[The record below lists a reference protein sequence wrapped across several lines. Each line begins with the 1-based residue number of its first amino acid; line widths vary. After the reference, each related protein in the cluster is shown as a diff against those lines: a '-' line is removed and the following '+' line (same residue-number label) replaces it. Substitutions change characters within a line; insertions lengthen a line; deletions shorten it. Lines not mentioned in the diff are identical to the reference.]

1 MRSHSTM
8 EASADDRMAVM
19 MQMMQQF
26 QEDMR
31 KQMVNLQQDS
41 KQFQDS
47 MQKQVVNL
55 QQDSKQFQDSMQ
67 KQVVNLQQDSKQFQ
81 DSMQKQVDSIHTR
94 MENLQ
99 RDITTF
105 VTPLYR
111 MHPVP
116 EDVVSQLTDK
126 TFHETAKKYYGGTDS
141 CVVLGQ
147 LFSSEG
153 GASQYA
159 SYFYPA
165 VAEHIVP
172 KAQWT
177 VAENWGFHTTDA
189 KNALLLLKDVELK
202 YQAGRLTLIPAEV
215 QKAKDELILVV
226 EISRALQDTV
236 IRYVDAK
243 SRGEPVKGKCK
254 GRLKELKFGD
264 LHSKEISV
272 RPPPHMR
279 ALFLKAEMAHR
290 QHEELTNP
298 FTIVDRYTQRCQS
311 MAQDLI
317 QRLLASTSLVPA

>member
-1 MRSHSTM
+1 M
-8 EASADDRMAVM
+8 
-19 MQMMQQF
+19 
-26 QEDMR
+26 
-31 KQMVNLQQDS
+31 
-41 KQFQDS
+41 
-47 MQKQVVNL
+47 
-55 QQDSKQFQDSMQ
+55 
-67 KQVVNLQQDSKQFQ
+67 
-81 DSMQKQVDSIHTR
+81 
-94 MENLQ
+94 
-99 RDITTF
+99 
-105 VTPLYR
+105 TPLYR

-172 KAQWT
+172 NAQWT

-272 RPPPHMR
+272 RPPPHTR

-317 QRLLASTSLVPA
+317 QRLLASNSLVPA

>member
-31 KQMVNLQQDS
+31 
-41 KQFQDS
+41 
-47 MQKQVVNL
+47 KQVVNL

>member
-1 MRSHSTM
+1 M

-31 KQMVNLQQDS
+31 KQVVNLQDS
-41 KQFQDS
+41 MQKNQDS

-55 QQDSKQFQDSMQ
+55 QDSMQNHQDSMQTQVVNLQDSMQ
-67 KQVVNLQQDSKQFQ
+67 KNQQDL
-81 DSMQKQVDSIHTR
+81 QKQVDSIHKQ
-94 MENLQ
+94 METMSEE
-99 RDITTF
+99 ITTF

-111 MHPVP
+111 VHPVP

-126 TFHETAKKYYGGTDS
+126 TFHETTKKYYGGTDS

-177 VAENWGFHTTDA
+177 VAEKWGFRITDA
-189 KNALLLLKDVELK
+189 N
-202 YQAGRLTLIPAEV
+202 
-215 QKAKDELILVV
+215 
-226 EISRALQDTV
+226 
-236 IRYVDAK
+236 
-243 SRGEPVKGKCK
+243 
-254 GRLKELKFGD
+254 
-264 LHSKEISV
+264 
-272 RPPPHMR
+272 
-279 ALFLKAEMAHR
+279 
-290 QHEELTNP
+290 
-298 FTIVDRYTQRCQS
+298 
-311 MAQDLI
+311 
-317 QRLLASTSLVPA
+317 